1 MKLELFTTCDAAA
14 DYNGKTCI
22 MGTFDVVYSKTAP
35 ATHGYFSIVARI
47 RFQQSEAGTHKA
59 EVSLTDPDGKP
70 LLPPAAKDLSV
81 LSKDIPSGV
90 LSFIVNAANVKFT
103 KFGEHKVT
111 LNVDGQPLG
120 ELPLYFVQK
129 S

>member
-1 MKLELFTTCDAAA
+1 
-14 DYNGKTCI
+14 
-22 MGTFDVVYSKTAP
+22 MGTFDVIYSKTVP

-47 RFQQSEAGTHKA
+47 RFQASEAGTHKA

-70 LLPPAAKDLSV
+70 VFPPAAHDLSV
-81 LSKDIPSGV
+81 VPKDIPGGA
-90 LSFIVNAANVKFT
+90 LSFIVNAANVKFI
-103 KFGEHKVT
+103 KFGEHKVS
-111 LNVDGQPLG
+111 LAVDGHLLG